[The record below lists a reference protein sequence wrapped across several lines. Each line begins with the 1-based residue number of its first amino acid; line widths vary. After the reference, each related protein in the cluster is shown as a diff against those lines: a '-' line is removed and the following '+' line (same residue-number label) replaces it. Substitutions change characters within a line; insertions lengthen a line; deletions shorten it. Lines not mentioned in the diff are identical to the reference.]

1 MIIGLTGYA
10 RVGKDTVANIL
21 VKDFGFT
28 RVAFAD
34 PIRDLLFEM
43 NPLVNGVRVQDM
55 VKEYGWEITKSQM
68 EVRRLLQNLGVGAR
82 TLFGTDFWIDKAFR
96 NIQDGSRIVVTDV
109 RFINEATWIKNYE
122 YSYIWRVKRDGV
134 NAINAHVSETE
145 MATYPA
151 DFTILNEFSMEHLH
165 SIVSEQMDFLG
176 AKKES

>member
-28 RVAFAD
+28 RIAFAD

-55 VKEYGWEITKSQM
+55 VKE
-68 EVRRLLQNLGVGAR
+68 VRRLLQNLGVGAR
-82 TLFGTDFWIDKAFR
+82 NLFGPTFWVDQAMRKIYDPDKNFV
-96 NIQDGSRIVVTDV
+96 ITDV
-109 RFINEATWIKNYE
+109 RFINEADWLRVNGG
-122 YSYIWRVKRDGV
+122 YIWRVKRDGV
-134 NAINAHVSETE
+134 VAINTHVSEHE
-145 MATYPA
+145 MANYPE
-151 DFTILNEFSMEHLH
+151 DLTLINEG
-165 SIVSEQMDFLG
+165 SIDQLSDLITEQMDFLG